1 MSSLLLNTIR
11 SFPTGRTT
19 RELVNLL
26 DCEFDVDT
34 RMRVHAE
41 LAELSAAGLIFKTR
55 LGRWK
60 PISAKPNTV
69 KKAHKKSSAMGSEQ
83 DSDEKLYA
91 CYARFTSQP
100 VDSDFDES
108 ADRKES
114 VDPHA
119 LLRYWRSTL
128 RSDPRGGIVQYS
140 EKHGVDWQLLTGA
153 GPIFASDHDARVI
166 RLELNGLG
174 GEFRQ
179 ALLKREAEENSLA
192 IGWPI
197 SIGKKQLAPAIWPIG
212 LLAANWKRTDTHLE
226 ITIENDEILLNP
238 DWVRDQS
245 RATGWPR
252 SALTEAFSTQDRV
265 GLSGQEFVLRLREAV
280 AGHSMGILTGA
291 DLESE
296 VDASIEGV
304 YNATAIFLPTENT
317 FNAGPIKDL
326 DTLSS
331 WPTEQLAHTA
341 LSTLLGIKKECES
354 PQTLV
359 LPPVDLNNEQLE
371 AVKSAC
377 ARDLTVVTGP
387 PGTGKSQTIISM
399 VSSVLAEGGS
409 VLVASKNHQA
419 LDAVEG
425 RLTGI
430 ADGLNFHNRTLDP
443 NREIDV
449 SFFDVVAQL
458 VSQNPTAGS
467 INSVLSESLQS
478 KVRLRDEFLYSE
490 RELLDLE
497 FQLAALHE
505 RIEARSQHDQNIAP
519 IQHFSLISRLLEW
532 FRNLRS
538 KGIKNGDPAVNLVR
552 EGASIKELKAA
563 IALKREQVQSIQSD
577 VDYVAL
583 SKEISSEVQ
592 QIFPRLLSGLTALSL
607 DEHTAIAN
615 YSSDWEFNQRR
626 GKPPKALLS
635 LVLKAKPLWLASVLG
650 GPKRIPLQDGMFD
663 LVVFDEASQCD
674 IASSL
679 PLFARAKRAVVVGDN
694 RQLSAIKQL
703 GLVQDRHLMRA
714 QNLPV
719 ETMGRFAQSQNSL
732 FDFAVRVPGSH
743 KVMLTD
749 QYRSNAEIVNYI
761 SNEFYGGKLVAAADP
776 TNHHDAGKFKPG
788 MHWTDVTGPRIAEQG
803 NVNSR
808 EVERLTA
815 HLKSLLM
822 DSEYRGSVGVIAPFV
837 PQVQCLERAIRDAIP
852 EAVLAEVELK
862 VATVDSFQG
871 QERDLILYSPTVYP
885 QISSSALTF
894 FQRDQRR
901 INVAISRARSVVH
914 IFGDLTY
921 AKSGKIKA
929 LRTLAAYAA
938 DKKTSLFG
946 RDVFESSW
954 ERTVYHQLKERGFEP
969 QAQFELAGRRLDF
982 ALFGENDVKLDLEID
997 GRKWHQDQDGNRK
1010 AQDHWRDAQIKA
1022 LGWKVRRFWVDEL
1035 ANDIGECLDIIER
1048 DLEKK

>member
-11 SFPTGRTT
+11 SFPSGRTT
-19 RELVNLL
+19 RELVTLI

-55 LGRWK
+55 LGKWK
-60 PISAKPNTV
+60 PISAKPNTLNR
-69 KKAHKKSSAMGSEQ
+69 APTTSSPMGSEH
-83 DSDEKLYA
+83 DSDDKLYA

-100 VDSDFDES
+100 VETEFDES
-108 ADRKES
+108 AERGES

-153 GPIFASDHDARVI
+153 GPIFASDSDARVI

-179 ALLKREAEENSLA
+179 ALLKREAEENGLA

-197 SIGKKQLAPAIWPIG
+197 SVGKKQLAPAIWPIG
-212 LLAANWKRTDTHLE
+212 LLAATWKRTDTHLE
-226 ITIENDEILLNP
+226 ITIDNDEVLLNP

-252 SALTEAFSTQDRV
+252 SALTEAFSSQDRV

-280 AGHSMGILTGA
+280 AGHSRGILTGA

-296 VDASIEGV
+296 LDALTEGV
-304 YNATAIFLPTENT
+304 YNATAVFLPTENT
-317 FNAGPIKDL
+317 FNAGPIRDL

-331 WPTEQLAHTA
+331 WPAAQLAQTA
-341 LSTLLGIKKECES
+341 LGTLLGLKKESACS
-354 PQTLV
+354 KTLV

-377 ARDLTVVTGP
+377 SRDLTVVTGP

-399 VSSVLAEGGS
+399 VASVLAEGGS

-430 ADGLNFHNRTLDP
+430 ADGLKFHNRTLDP
-443 NREIDV
+443 SREIDV
-449 SFFDVVAQL
+449 SFLDVVTEL
-458 VSQNPTAGS
+458 VSQNPASGS
-467 INSVLSESLQS
+467 INSALPESLVS
-478 KVRLRDEFLYSE
+478 KVRQRDEFLNSE
-490 RELLDLE
+490 SKLLDLE
-497 FQLAALHE
+497 FELAGLHE
-505 RIEARSQHDQNIAP
+505 RIEARSQQNEKISPA
-519 IQHFSLISRLLEW
+519 QYSSLISRLLAW
-532 FRNLRS
+532 LRNLRL
-538 KGIKNGDPAVNLVR
+538 KGIQSGDAAVNLVR
-552 EGASIKELKAA
+552 EGASTKELKAA
-563 IALKREQVQSIQSD
+563 ITLMREQVQSIQSD

-583 SKEISSEVQ
+583 SKEISSDIQ
-592 QIFPRLLSGLTALSL
+592 QIFPRVLAGLTALSF
-607 DEHTAIAN
+607 DEHTEIAN
-615 YSSDWEFNQRR
+615 FSSDWEFSQRR
-626 GKPPKALLS
+626 GNPPRGLIS
-635 LVLKAKPLWLASVLG
+635 MVLKAKPLWLASVLG

-719 ETMGRFAQSQNSL
+719 DTMGRFAQSQNSL

-743 KVMLTD
+743 KVMLTE

-776 TNHHDAGKFKPG
+776 SNHHDAGKSKPG
-788 MHWTDVTGPRIAEQG
+788 MHWTDVPSPRIAEQG

-808 EVERLTA
+808 EVERLTE
-815 HLKSLLM
+815 HLRSLLM
-822 DSEYRGSVGVIAPFV
+822 DTEYRGSVGVIAPFV
-837 PQVQCLERAIRDAIP
+837 PQVQYLERAIRDAIP
-852 EAVLAEVELK
+852 EAILAEVELK

-885 QISSSALTF
+885 LIASSALTF

-914 IFGDLTY
+914 VFGDLAF

-938 DKKTSLFG
+938 DKKVSTFG

-954 ERTVYHQLKERGFEP
+954 ERTVYYQLKERGLEP

-1035 ANDIGECLDIIER
+1035 AKDIGECLDIIER